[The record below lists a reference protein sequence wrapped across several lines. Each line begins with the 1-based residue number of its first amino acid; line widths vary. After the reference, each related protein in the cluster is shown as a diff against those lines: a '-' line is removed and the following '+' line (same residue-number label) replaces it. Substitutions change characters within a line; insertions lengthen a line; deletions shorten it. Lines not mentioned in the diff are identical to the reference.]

1 MKIKAATNF
10 VHHMGQKLK
19 DTLEFGIAV
28 KGAYDI
34 GKNIYSA
41 ARLAAPLLAIL

>member
-1 MKIKAATNF
+1 MKIKEATNF

-28 KGAYDI
+28 KGAYDL
-34 GKNIYSA
+34 GRKIYST
-41 ARLAAPLLAIL
+41 ARLAAPLLAVL